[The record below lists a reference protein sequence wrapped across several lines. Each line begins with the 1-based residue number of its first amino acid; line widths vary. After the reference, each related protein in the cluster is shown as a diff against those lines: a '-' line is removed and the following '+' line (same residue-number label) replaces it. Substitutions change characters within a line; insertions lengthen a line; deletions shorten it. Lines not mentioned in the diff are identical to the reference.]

1 MGQIPSSLGPPDVI
15 YPAVNDYRQQQFQ
28 VEPER
33 EVAVSLLGAQVVHD
47 LRLVQLRLQLVT
59 QISRH
64 CRETQSKLE
73 PSPTPPHPTRKTR
86 PSKAPDSIQEGN
98 KTKCGVTWPA
108 PHNPENC
115 LVQIA
120 HKENT
125 VTAEMLPSTRP
136 C

>member
-59 QISRH
+59 QVSRH

-73 PSPTPPHPTRKTR
+73 PSPTPTPPPARLDPLRPLTQSKRATRQNVKSLGQPHT
-86 PSKAPDSIQEGN
+86 IQRI
-98 KTKCGVTWPA
+98 V
-108 PHNPENC
+108 
-115 LVQIA
+115 
-120 HKENT
+120 
-125 VTAEMLPSTRP
+125 
-136 C
+136 